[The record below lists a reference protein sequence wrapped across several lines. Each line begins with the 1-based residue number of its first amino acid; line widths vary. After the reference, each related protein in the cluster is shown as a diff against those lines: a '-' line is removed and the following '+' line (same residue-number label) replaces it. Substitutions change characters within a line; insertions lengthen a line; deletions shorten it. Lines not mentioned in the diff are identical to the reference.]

1 MNYDMSSYFEDPEFK
16 EALAKYEG
24 MVENHTPAYFEADE
38 LIDIAE
44 YYTLKGRH
52 KDADKAIDLTLQLHP
67 ENTDALVFR
76 IRSLMLQNK
85 KEEAKVVAQLIAN
98 STDRECR
105 FLQADM
111 LMEEDRIEEA
121 EEIFKHVNDIFNE
134 YNDLKDVYDENR
146 ILKEKLDS
154 YVNIESE
161 NEVLQSE
168 IKKLKKLTEMDYLPN
183 DYKTKAASV
192 QIRDQTN
199 WNDEITID
207 AGSLNNVQEGMAVC
221 DSKGMIGVVSH
232 VTEISSTVSLLTSE
246 NPSNQIP
253 VMIIN
258 GDQTIYG
265 LLKNYDVNK
274 KVLNITL
281 LSGIDKLEKNA
292 KVYTS
297 GLGGDGK
304 CPKGIYIGKAKK
316 LVTQS
321 DGTTMTLTVKMAA
334 QFKDLSYVSVVK
346 KVNGNEE

>member
-1 MNYDMSSYFEDPEFK
+1 MITNVRIKKLNNETRLKFIASIVFDHVFAIHDIKVIEDE
-16 EALAKYEG
+16 E
-24 MVENHTPAYFEADE
+24 
-38 LIDIAE
+38 
-44 YYTLKGRH
+44 
-52 KDADKAIDLTLQLHP
+52 KAI
-67 ENTDALVFR
+67 NTK
-76 IRSLMLQNK
+76 IN
-85 KEEAKVVAQLIAN
+85 
-98 STDRECR
+98 
-105 FLQADM
+105 
-111 LMEEDRIEEA
+111 
-121 EEIFKHVNDIFNE
+121 
-134 YNDLKDVYDENR
+134 ENR
-146 ILKEKLDS
+146 I
-154 YVNIESE
+154 
-161 NEVLQSE
+161 E

>member
-1 MNYDMSSYFEDPEFK
+1 
-16 EALAKYEG
+16 
-24 MVENHTPAYFEADE
+24 
-38 LIDIAE
+38 
-44 YYTLKGRH
+44 
-52 KDADKAIDLTLQLHP
+52 
-67 ENTDALVFR
+67 
-76 IRSLMLQNK
+76 
-85 KEEAKVVAQLIAN
+85 
-98 STDRECR
+98 
-105 FLQADM
+105 
-111 LMEEDRIEEA
+111 
-121 EEIFKHVNDIFNE
+121 
-134 YNDLKDVYDENR
+134 
-146 ILKEKLDS
+146 
-154 YVNIESE
+154 
-161 NEVLQSE
+161 
-168 IKKLKKLTEMDYLPN
+168 MDYLPN

-232 VTEISSTVSLLTSE
+232 VTEISSTVLLLTSE

-265 LLKNYDVNK
+265 LLKNYEVNK

>member
-1 MNYDMSSYFEDPEFK
+1 MNDTRGDYMNNRRKKRNKRIIIGVFVVVILVSVIGFFVGRKQSRLEK
-16 EALAKYEG
+16 TLSNSIS
-24 MVENHTPAYFEADE
+24 M
-38 LIDIAE
+38 IE
-44 YYTLKGRH
+44 YY
-52 KDADKAIDLTLQLHP
+52 I
-67 ENTDALVFR
+67 
-76 IRSLMLQNK
+76 IK
-85 KEEAKVVAQLIAN
+85 KPI
-98 STDRECR
+98 S
-105 FLQADM
+105 F
-111 LMEEDRIEEA
+111 
-121 EEIFKHVNDIFNE
+121 VNDIFNE

-154 YVNIESE
+154 YVNVESE

-265 LLKNYDVNK
+265 LLKNYDVNSLSRLEK
-274 KVLNITL
+274 IGTSSINEKYRILEARLYNIDDKFPKITL
-281 LSGIDKLEKNA
+281 NSLKNNE
-292 KVYTS
+292 
-297 GLGGDGK
+297 L
-304 CPKGIYIGKAKK
+304 PKGIIKIEYI
-316 LVTQS
+316 V
-321 DGTTMTLTVKMAA
+321 
-334 QFKDLSYVSVVK
+334 DLDDIDYETI
-346 KVNGNEE
+346 NLNF

>member
-1 MNYDMSSYFEDPEFK
+1 MNNRRKKRNKRIIIGVFVVVILVSVIGFFVGRKQSRLEKTLSNSISM
-16 EALAKYEG
+16 
-24 MVENHTPAYFEADE
+24 
-38 LIDIAE
+38 IE
-44 YYTLKGRH
+44 YY
-52 KDADKAIDLTLQLHP
+52 I
-67 ENTDALVFR
+67 
-76 IRSLMLQNK
+76 IK
-85 KEEAKVVAQLIAN
+85 KPI
-98 STDRECR
+98 S
-105 FLQADM
+105 F
-111 LMEEDRIEEA
+111 
-121 EEIFKHVNDIFNE
+121 VNDIFNE

-297 GLGGDGK
+297 GLVGDGK

>member
-1 MNYDMSSYFEDPEFK
+1 MNDTRGDYMNNRRKKRNKRIIIGVFVVVILVSVIGFFVGRKQSRLEK
-16 EALAKYEG
+16 TLSNSIS
-24 MVENHTPAYFEADE
+24 M
-38 LIDIAE
+38 IE
-44 YYTLKGRH
+44 YY
-52 KDADKAIDLTLQLHP
+52 I
-67 ENTDALVFR
+67 
-76 IRSLMLQNK
+76 IK
-85 KEEAKVVAQLIAN
+85 KPI
-98 STDRECR
+98 S
-105 FLQADM
+105 F
-111 LMEEDRIEEA
+111 
-121 EEIFKHVNDIFNE
+121 VNDIFNE

-304 CPKGIYIGKAKK
+304 YPKGIYIGKAKK

>member
-1 MNYDMSSYFEDPEFK
+1 MNNRRKKRNKRIIIGVFVVVILVSVIGFFVGRKQSRLEKTLSNSISM
-16 EALAKYEG
+16 
-24 MVENHTPAYFEADE
+24 
-38 LIDIAE
+38 IE
-44 YYTLKGRH
+44 YY
-52 KDADKAIDLTLQLHP
+52 I
-67 ENTDALVFR
+67 
-76 IRSLMLQNK
+76 IK
-85 KEEAKVVAQLIAN
+85 KPI
-98 STDRECR
+98 S
-105 FLQADM
+105 F
-111 LMEEDRIEEA
+111 
-121 EEIFKHVNDIFNE
+121 VNDIFNE

-154 YVNIESE
+154 YVNVESE

-297 GLGGDGK
+297 GLGGDRK

>member
-1 MNYDMSSYFEDPEFK
+1 MNDTRGDYMNNRRKKRNKRIIIGVFVVVILVSVIGFFVGRKQSRLEK
-16 EALAKYEG
+16 TLSNSIS
-24 MVENHTPAYFEADE
+24 M
-38 LIDIAE
+38 IE
-44 YYTLKGRH
+44 YY
-52 KDADKAIDLTLQLHP
+52 I
-67 ENTDALVFR
+67 
-76 IRSLMLQNK
+76 IK
-85 KEEAKVVAQLIAN
+85 KPI
-98 STDRECR
+98 S
-105 FLQADM
+105 F
-111 LMEEDRIEEA
+111 
-121 EEIFKHVNDIFNE
+121 VNDIFNE

-281 LSGIDKLEKNA
+281 LSEIDKLEKNA

-297 GLGGDGK
+297 GLGEDGK